1 MRVTRDLLLNLAREQ
16 AAKMAAKDNSLQC
29 VYLVGSLL
37 HETPFLG
44 GVTDIDLVCVH
55 DRPVKTGREIVRI
68 NAEVHLDV
76 AHLSEE
82 TFSPPRRLRTN
93 AWIGGALD
101 EGPLVLYDR
110 FHWFDFTRASAI
122 SQYWHA
128 EYVTARARAFSA
140 NARQAWQT
148 LTEDS
153 PQGLKR
159 TQLYL
164 NALCNVANAPAVLNG
179 MPLTTRRLLL
189 DLPAR
194 IDLLDIPEFTGLFVA
209 QFANEAV
216 NLELLEKWQAQWLAA
231 LDSVKNIKDLP
242 VHLSA
247 TRRNY
252 YDKAISVLV
261 PDHPAAALWILLTTW
276 TEIAAF
282 LPKTESL
289 YKEWQSALRTLG
301 LDSKGLPERL
311 ASLDALIDMVD
322 GNIDRWQAESA

>member
-1 MRVTRDLLLNLAREQ
+1 
-16 AAKMAAKDNSLQC
+16 
-29 VYLVGSLL
+29 
-37 HETPFLG
+37 
-44 GVTDIDLVCVH
+44 
-55 DRPVKTGREIVRI
+55 
-68 NAEVHLDV
+68 
-76 AHLSEE
+76 
-82 TFSPPRRLRTN
+82 
-93 AWIGGALD
+93 
-101 EGPLVLYDR
+101 
-110 FHWFDFTRASAI
+110 
-122 SQYWHA
+122 
-128 EYVTARARAFSA
+128 
-140 NARQAWQT
+140 
-148 LTEDS
+148 
-153 PQGLKR
+153 
-159 TQLYL
+159 
-164 NALCNVANAPAVLNG
+164 VLNG
-179 MPLTTRRLLL
+179 MPLTTRRFLL

-209 QFANEAV
+209 QFANETV
-216 NLELLEKWQAQWLAA
+216 NFDQLEKWQAQWLASF
-231 LDSVKNIKDLP
+231 DSVKNIKDLP